1 MCHLTNPKA
10 ANKGEESMAA
20 KCEKREQES
29 RTNARKKILGR
40 SAKCAEADEENRN
53 GCANTA
59 ADENSRTETASS
71 NKQRKVVLKELR
83 IEADTCRADD
93 GNKENVSNADQAV
106 EEALNNSHSEDENRQ
121 LENNEN
127 VPLKVHELM
136 VLKNAAFISS

>member
-20 KCEKREQES
+20 KYEKRGQES